1 MSLASTLVAMISSL
15 GPTLLS
21 RAGDVMADS
30 GPGVPDASPA
40 SSSWASSSW
49 AAEAAERYR
58 LLPDAGEVNGTVNFS
73 VVVAPRREVSFHWSY
88 EAGKPVG
95 GGAGF
100 DPEAQLSL
108 SADARDAGEI
118 LAKQVR
124 PEVAFMRGRLKA
136 TGQGDLLLA
145 FLRSCSDR
153 RFDEW
158 RERVASLAQLDL
170 SA

>member
-1 MSLASTLVAMISSL
+1 MSPASTLAATTSSQ
-15 GPTLLS
+15 GPTPFS
-21 RAGDVMADS
+21 PAGDVMADS
-30 GPGVPDASPA
+30 GPGVADASPA
-40 SSSWASSSW
+40 SNSSVSSSW
-49 AAEAAERYR
+49 AAEAAEQYR
-58 LLPDAGEVNGTVNFS
+58 LLPDAGEINGTVNFS
-73 VVVAPRREVSFHWSY
+73 VEVAPRREVSFHWSY

-95 GGAGF
+95 GGAGL

-108 SADARDAGEI
+108 RADARDAGEI

-145 FLRSCSDR
+145 LLRSCSDR
-153 RFDEW
+153 RFDQW

>member
-1 MSLASTLVAMISSL
+1 MTSSQ
-15 GPTLLS
+15 GPTPLS
-21 RAGDVMADS
+21 PAGGVMADS
-30 GPGVPDASPA
+30 GPGVPDAPWA

-49 AAEAAERYR
+49 ASEAAEQYR

-95 GGAGF
+95 GGAGLH
-100 DPEAQLSL
+100 PEAQLSL
-108 SADARDAGEI
+108 RADAHDAGEI

-145 FLRSCSDR
+145 FLRSTTER

-158 RERVASLAQLDL
+158 RETVGSLAQLDL
-170 SA
+170 TA